1 MRAIK
6 VSNAFK
12 KGYKRMEK
20 RGKDTGKIKTAINLL
35 AKDALLPE
43 SYKDHA
49 LTGNFLGF
57 RDCHVEPDW
66 VLIYKKEDN
75 NLFLEVTGTHS
86 DLFK

>member
-20 RGKDTGKIKTAINLL
+20 RGKDTEKIKTVINLL

-49 LTGNFLGF
+49 LTGIF
-57 RDCHVEPDW
+57 R
-66 VLIYKKEDN
+66 
-75 NLFLEVTGTHS
+75 F
-86 DLFK
+86 

>member
-6 VSNAFK
+6 TSNAFK

-20 RGKDTGKIKTAINLL
+20 RGKDTGKIKTVINLL

-49 LTGNFLGF
+49 LTGSFSGF

-66 VLIYKKEDN
+66 VLIYKKEGD

>member
-6 VSNAFK
+6 TSNAFK

-20 RGKDTGKIKTAINLL
+20 RGKDTGKIKTVINLL

-49 LTGNFLGF
+49 LTGSFSGF

-66 VLIYKKEDN
+66 VLIYKKGGD